1 MKKIYLAA
9 LMLGMGISAFAGGY
23 RVSLQGVRQASMGLT
38 SVMHAR
44 DASVAF
50 FNPAGLAFIDSKIS
64 IAAGGFGVMNKVKWQ
79 NPSTLESAETD
90 SPLGTPIYFAASYRP
105 FEDITI
111 GVSLT
116 TPFGSTVT
124 WPEDW
129 AGKAN
134 ITEIEMKSFFIQ
146 PTLAVKF
153 NEWFSVGA
161 GFIYAHGG
169 VTLKRVTSVAGNDIG
184 LEIED
189 TDAHGLGFNVGAYF
203 RPSERVNIGLAYRS
217 PIDMRANYG
226 KVTWTN
232 VPVALSN
239 TMPFNTDQ
247 FNAMLPLVSEFI
259 AGVSYQATPKLLLA
273 GEVSVHGWSRYRSLD
288 IRLDNTDTWE
298 SYDSKA
304 TKNFL
309 DRAVW
314 KFGAEYQATNL
325 LAVRLGYYFDEH
337 VATAEHWS
345 PETPDIT
352 RHAING
358 GFGLNFGNLN
368 VDAFGQYNMGVERS
382 VNNIESGFAGDIKVN
397 AISFGLGVSYN
408 FN

>member
-1 MKKIYLAA
+1 MKKIYLVA

-50 FNPAGLAFIDSKIS
+50 FNPAGLAFIESKVS
-64 IAAGGFGVMNKVKWQ
+64 IAAGGFGIMNKVKWQ
-79 NPSTLESAETD
+79 NPNTLESAETD
-90 SPLGTPIYFAASYRP
+90 SPLGTPFYFAASYRP
-105 FEDITI
+105 FEDITL

-124 WPEDW
+124 WPDNW

-134 ITEIEMKSFFIQ
+134 ITEIEMKSFYIQ

-153 NEWFSVGA
+153 NDWFSVGA

-169 VTLKRVTSVAGNDIG
+169 VTLKRTTSVAGNDIG

-189 TDAHGLGFNVGAYF
+189 TDAHGLGFNIGAYF
-203 RPSERVNIGLAYRS
+203 RPSERVNVGLAYRS

-239 TMPFNTDQ
+239 TMPFNTNE

-259 AGVSYQATPKLLLA
+259 AGVSYQATSKLLLA
-273 GEVSVHGWSRYRSLD
+273 GEVSVHGWGRYRSLD
-288 IRLDNTDTWE
+288 IRLDNTETWE
-298 SYDSKA
+298 QYHTTA
-304 TKNFL
+304 TKNFI

-314 KFGAEYQATNL
+314 KIGAEYQATDL
-325 LAVRLGYYFDEH
+325 LAVRLGYYFDEF
-337 VATAEHWS
+337 VTPAEHWS
-345 PETPDIT
+345 PETPDAT
-352 RHAING
+352 RHVING
-358 GFGLNFGNLN
+358 GLGLSFGNLN
-368 VDAFGQYNMGVERS
+368 IDAFGQYNMGLERS
-382 VNNIESGFAGDIKVN
+382 INNVESGFAGDIKLT